1 MYSMPNHEVIRKH
14 KGSNRKLVNPDKF
27 SRWTNQ
33 KAPRPNPNTQAPR
46 ANTQAPRP
54 NPNTQAPQRPSP
66 QRPVYSINTA
76 TLPGV
81 DKNIARPLNTPQ
93 TNSIRTIGKLLSR
106 SQLVGF
112 VIRDGNNI
120 RRVTSAQM
128 KELIA
133 KGIVTDIMV

>member
-1 MYSMPNHEVIRKH
+1 MYSIPNHEVIRKH

-33 KAPRPNPNTQAPR
+33 KAPRPNPQAPRPNPNTQAPR
-46 ANTQAPRP
+46 
-54 NPNTQAPQRPSP
+54 PNTQAPQRPSP
-66 QRPVYSINTA
+66 QRPAYSINTA

-81 DKNIARPLNTPQ
+81 GKNIARPLNTPQ

-112 VIRDGNNI
+112 VIRDGSNI

>member
-14 KGSNRKLVNPDKF
+14 KGSNRKLVNTDKF

-33 KAPRPNPNTQAPR
+33 KAPRPNP
-46 ANTQAPRP
+46 QAPRP
-54 NPNTQAPQRPSP
+54 NQ

-81 DKNIARPLNTPQ
+81 SKNIARPLNTPQ
-93 TNSIRTIGKLLSR
+93 TNSVRTIGKLLSR
-106 SQLVGF
+106 SKLVGF

-128 KELIA
+128 KGLIA

>member
-1 MYSMPNHEVIRKH
+1 MYSMPSHAVIRKH

-33 KAPRPNPNTQAPR
+33 KAPRANPNPQAPRPNTQAPR
-46 ANTQAPRP
+46 AT
-54 NPNTQAPQRPSP
+54 PQRPSP

-93 TNSIRTIGKLLSR
+93 TNSVRTIGKLLSR

-112 VIRDGNNI
+112 VIRDGSNI

>member
-33 KAPRPNPNTQAPR
+33 KAPRPNPNAQAPR
-46 ANTQAPRP
+46 
-54 NPNTQAPQRPSP
+54 PNTQAPQRPSP
-66 QRPVYSINTA
+66 QRPAYSINTA

-93 TNSIRTIGKLLSR
+93 TNSVRTIGKLLSR
-106 SQLVGF
+106 SKLVGF

-128 KELIA
+128 KGLIA

>member
-1 MYSMPNHEVIRKH
+1 MYSMPSHEVIGKH

-33 KAPRPNPNTQAPR
+33 KAPRPNPNP
-46 ANTQAPRP
+46 QAPRP

-66 QRPVYSINTA
+66 QRPAYSTNTA

-81 DKNIARPLNTPQ
+81 GKNIARPLNTPQ
-93 TNSIRTIGKLLSR
+93 TNSVRTIGKLLSR

-112 VIRDGNNI
+112 VVRDGNNI

-128 KELIA
+128 KGLIA

>member
-33 KAPRPNPNTQAPR
+33 KAPRPNP
-46 ANTQAPRP
+46 QAPRP
-54 NPNTQAPQRPSP
+54 NPNTQAPRPNQQRPA
-66 QRPVYSINTA
+66 YSINTA

-93 TNSIRTIGKLLSR
+93 TNSVRTIGKLLSR
-106 SQLVGF
+106 SKLVGF

>member
-1 MYSMPNHEVIRKH
+1 MYSIPSHAVIRKH

-27 SRWTNQ
+27 SRWTNPQ
-33 KAPRPNPNTQAPR
+33 APRPNPQAPR
-46 ANTQAPRP
+46 
-54 NPNTQAPQRPSP
+54 PNTQAPQRPSP
-66 QRPVYSINTA
+66 QRPAYSINTA

-93 TNSIRTIGKLLSR
+93 TNSVRTIGKLLSR
-106 SQLVGF
+106 SKLVGF

>member
-1 MYSMPNHEVIRKH
+1 MYSMPSHEVIRKY

-33 KAPRPNPNTQAPR
+33 KAPRANP
-46 ANTQAPRP
+46 NTQAPRP

-66 QRPVYSINTA
+66 HRPAYSINTA

-81 DKNIARPLNTPQ
+81 GKNIARPLNTPQ

-133 KGIVTDIMV
+133 RGIVTDIMV

>member
-33 KAPRPNPNTQAPR
+33 KAPRPNPQAPR
-46 ANTQAPRP
+46 QT
-54 NPNTQAPQRPSP
+54 PQRPSP
-66 QRPVYSINTA
+66 QRPAYSINTA
-76 TLPGV
+76 TLPGE

-93 TNSIRTIGKLLSR
+93 TNSVRTIGKLLSR

>member
-1 MYSMPNHEVIRKH
+1 MYSMPSHAVIRKH
-14 KGSNRKLVNPDKF
+14 KGSNRKLVNTDKF
-27 SRWTNQ
+27 SRWANQ
-33 KAPRPNPNTQAPR
+33 KAPRPNQNTQAPR
-46 ANTQAPRP
+46 
-54 NPNTQAPQRPSP
+54 PNTQAPQRPSP

-106 SQLVGF
+106 SHLVGF

>member
-1 MYSMPNHEVIRKH
+1 MYSMPSHEVIRKH

-33 KAPRPNPNTQAPR
+33 KAPRPN
-46 ANTQAPRP
+46 TQAPRP
-54 NPNTQAPQRPSP
+54 NPQAPQRPSP
-66 QRPVYSINTA
+66 QRPAYSINTA